1 MKGCVE
7 NLKLQFDYNSFYLY
21 LLYLFLLWLGILM
34 LNWCSEKYHGI
45 KPILNGNNP
54 QVLKLCKFTLRKMH
68 CSFRQM
74 YMLYKMYMLRS
85 IADHE
90 QIRKMRKSTIVP
102 NMLLELVN
110 ILIEMS
116 RKATHFEQLSSK
128 N

>member
-1 MKGCVE
+1 
-7 NLKLQFDYNSFYLY
+7 
-21 LLYLFLLWLGILM
+21 
-34 LNWCSEKYHGI
+34 
-45 KPILNGNNP
+45 
-54 QVLKLCKFTLRKMH
+54 MH

-102 NMLLELVN
+102 NMLLEIVN
-110 ILIEMS
+110 ILIKMS